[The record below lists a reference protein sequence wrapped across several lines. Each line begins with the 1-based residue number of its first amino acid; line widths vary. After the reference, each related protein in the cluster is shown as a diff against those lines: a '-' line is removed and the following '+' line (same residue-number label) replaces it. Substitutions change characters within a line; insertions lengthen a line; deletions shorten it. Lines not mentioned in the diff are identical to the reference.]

1 MKKIRVGVVG
11 YGNLGSSLAK
21 LLSADN
27 RFELVAIFSKRD
39 VTSAYGEVIKYEN
52 IEQFVGKIDIMFL
65 CGGSFSSLQDQAK
78 NVLKNFNCIDAFDTH
93 KKINQHIASCNTIA
107 KENKKV
113 AFCSFGWDPGLFSL
127 MRLLFHSIEGECF
140 TDWGKGI
147 SQGHTEALKQIKNV
161 NAAVQ
166 YTIPNKNLIKKLKQ
180 GKSINLNNLHTR
192 FCYIYAEKDYANIK
206 KKILKIPNYFKGQKV
221 KIKFVE
227 KQKLNE
233 LKKSYH
239 KGEVFTPFNTLN
251 FSLSTNSNPITTAK
265 ILIAF
270 ACVENEYIIQKK
282 YGAYSIL
289 EINFQY
295 LEKCYKNYI

>member
-1 MKKIRVGVVG
+1 MKKIKVGVVG
-11 YGNLGSSLAK
+11 YGNLGSSIAK
-21 LLSADN
+21 LVSTDE
-27 RFELVAIFSKRD
+27 RFELVAIFSRREI
-39 VTSAYGEVIKYEN
+39 TSAYGKVERYDDIEN
-52 IEQFVGKIDIMFL
+52 YKGKIDIMFL

-78 NVLKNFNCIDAFDTH
+78 RVLKTFNCIDAFDTH
-93 KKINQHIASCNTIA
+93 KKIKNHIDCCNKIAIENQ
-107 KENKKV
+107 KV

-127 MRLLFHSIEGECF
+127 MRLIFHAIEGVCY

-147 SQGHTEALKQIKNV
+147 SEGHTEAIKQIKNV
-161 NAAVQ
+161 KDAVQ
-166 YTIPNKNLIKKLKQ
+166 YTVPNQNLIKKLKQ
-180 GKSINLNNLHTR
+180 GKTINLNHLHKR
-192 FCYIYAEKDYANIK
+192 ICYVYAEKDYVKIK

-227 KQKLNE
+227 NHKLQE

-239 KGEVFTPFNTLN
+239 KGEVFAPHDTLN
-251 FSLSTNSNPITTAK
+251 FSLKTDSNPIITAK

-270 ACVENEYIIQKK
+270 SIVLNEYIIQKK

-289 EINFQY
+289 EINFQK